1 MKHEIS
7 ILRAYADENGIPIRS
22 TSDLSP
28 LEQWLISKIIKD
40 SHWYYSS
47 LDELNQNKNKN

>member
-7 ILRAYADENGIPIRS
+7 ILRQYANENGIPIRS

-28 LEQWLISKIIKD
+28 LEIWLVNEIIKERT
-40 SHWYYSS
+40 WYSAQICD
-47 LDELNQNKNKN
+47 LKTNKK